1 MKNSTHP
8 FLKSIILTALCLFSI
23 GGSLFGQTD
32 NRVNFQN
39 QKFEISA
46 NVSTIDYS
54 SVDFTSKHA
63 GNSYA
68 WIQFNEIPN
77 LEKQTAIQNSG
88 VELINYIS
96 NRTYLV
102 RFNSNISKEVF
113 IQNDVRGI
121 SPVLDEM
128 KIESEI
134 ARGNI
139 NPWAI
144 DGTNA
149 KLTMIIYE
157 GINVGEIIPELQL
170 AGVQILNHYRGYQVL
185 EVLVPISKISSLG
198 DFGFV
203 KWVEEIPS
211 PPEKEDTR
219 GKSLHRSNGLDT
231 QTPTGRNYTG
241 AGIGVLVRD
250 DGIVGPHIDF
260 EGRIDNSTASGT
272 GQTHGDGV
280 AGILTGAGNL
290 DPTKRG
296 MAAGASLF
304 VSNYGSSFLDGAT
317 TTRINNG
324 TVQITNSSYGDGCNG
339 GYTNNTVNV
348 DNQIFN
354 NPTVLHVFSC
364 GNSGTSNCS
373 YGAGSGWGNI
383 TGGHKQGK
391 NVIATANLYYD
402 GSLVNSSSRG
412 PAYDGRI
419 KPDIAANGQNQLS
432 TDENNSYL
440 TFGGTSGASP
450 GIAGISAQL
459 YEAYK
464 DANAGVLPPSA
475 LIKATLLNTTND
487 AGNVGPDFKFGWG
500 IVNGLRAGLLIE
512 EGRHLTSSVS
522 QGNSNT
528 HSITVPAGTQQV
540 RFMLYWMDPAASN
553 GASSALI
560 NDLDL
565 VVTDPVSATFLP
577 WILDP
582 TPNATNLNQPA
593 TNGADHLNNMEQV
606 LINNPAAGIYSID
619 VSGFAVP
626 MGSQNYFVVYEIITD
641 EITVTY
647 PNMGESFV
655 PGEQETIHW
664 DAPASSGSFT
674 LEYSVDNGG
683 AWSPI
688 STVGS
693 LIRNYDWS
701 VPSSVTGSAL
711 VRVTRGATS
720 DVSDS
725 IFAIA
730 PLVTG
735 QAITQVCP
743 TTITFS
749 WNSVV
754 GADSYD
760 VYALGTQYMEIIGNS
775 ATTTYTHTIT
785 NSATPIWYAVV
796 AKNSTSGWSSRRTI
810 ASYYGGGLL
819 NCAFPNDVGVVSI
832 NNSGADFS
840 TLCNAIGGF
849 PKISILNAGSS
860 TISNFPVTYQL
871 TGQAL
876 VTETYTGTLVSGQ
889 QVNYTF
895 TAPLL
900 ISTSGSYTLTCSAI
914 LPGDGNPTND
924 SKILNFF
931 VQGTATATP
940 FLENFEGT
948 GFLPN
953 GWMLVNP
960 DTDITWEEVS
970 VTGSTGFSTKA
981 AFINNYSYNSSGEV
995 DYFETEAFTVGG
1007 TIATLSFDL
1016 SKAQYSASYDD
1027 SLKVTVSSDC
1037 GSTWTTIYAKGGSA
1051 LSTVGNVTG
1060 NYSPNSAADW
1070 RNEMVD
1076 LSAYLGQSVIF
1087 RFINVTGYSN
1097 STFIDNINI
1106 TSNLSVD
1113 EHDVLNVGIYPNP
1126 TTNEFT
1132 LAIGNLQQKDF
1143 EVVIMNNIGQIV
1155 KTISPSEF
1163 QENTTQVNISNFANG
1178 VYFVHVHAG
1187 DFTAV
1192 KKLIKK

>member
-1 MKNSTHP
+1 MKKSTH
-8 FLKSIILTALCLFSI
+8 LLIKTILFSAFCLFSL
-23 GGSLFGQTD
+23 SSTVFGQS
-32 NRVNFQN
+32 NYSINFQD
-39 QKFEISA
+39 QEIEISP
-46 NVSTIDYS
+46 NLLTIDFS
-54 SVDFTSKHA
+54 AEDFKSKHA
-63 GNSYA
+63 GNVYA

-77 LEKQTAIQNSG
+77 LETQTAIQTSG

-96 NRTYLV
+96 NRTYLA
-102 RFNSNISKEVF
+102 RFNTNLSKEVF
-113 IQNDVRGI
+113 VQNDVRGI
-121 SPVLDEM
+121 SPVVNGM

-134 ARGNI
+134 SNGNV

-144 DGTNA
+144 DGQNA
-149 KLTMIIYE
+149 LLTMIIYD
-157 GINVGEIIPELQL
+157 GISIAEIIPQLQI
-170 AGVQILNHYRGYQVL
+170 AGVEILNHYQGHQVL
-185 EVLVPISKISSLG
+185 EVSVPISEISTLG
-198 DFGFV
+198 DMGFV

-211 PPEKEDTR
+211 PPEKEDSR

-260 EGRIDNSTASGT
+260 EGRIDNSTASGS

-296 MAAGASLF
+296 MAAGANLY
-304 VSNYGSSFLDGAT
+304 VSNYGSNFLDGAT

-324 TVQITNSSYGDGCNG
+324 SVQITNSSYGDGCNG
-339 GYTNNTVNV
+339 GYTNNAVNV

-354 NPTVLHVFSC
+354 NPTLLHVFSC
-364 GNSGTSNCS
+364 GNVSTSNCS

-432 TDENNSYL
+432 TDENNTYL
-440 TFGGTSGASP
+440 SFGGTSGASP

-487 AGNVGPDFKFGWG
+487 AGNIGPDFKFGWG

-522 QGNSNT
+522 QGNSNS
-528 HSITVPAGTQQV
+528 HSISVPTGTKQV
-540 RFMLYWMDPAASN
+540 RFMLYWMGPAAAN
-553 GASSALI
+553 GASAALI

-565 VVTDPVSATFLP
+565 VVTDPSSGSYLP

-582 TPNATNLNQPA
+582 TPTATNLNLLA

-606 LINNPAAGIYSID
+606 LINNPVAGSYTID

-626 MGSQNYFVVYEIITD
+626 MGTQNYFVVYEIITD

-647 PNMGESFV
+647 PNRGESFV

-674 LEYSVDNGG
+674 LEYSVNNGG
-683 AWSPI
+683 TWSSI
-688 STVGS
+688 STVPS
-693 LIRNYDWS
+693 LDRNYDWN
-701 VPSSVTGSAL
+701 VPSTITGSAL

-725 IFAIA
+725 IFSIA

-749 WNSVV
+749 WNSAA

-775 ATTTYTHTIT
+775 ATSTYTHTIT
-785 NSATPIWYAVV
+785 NPANPIWYAVV
-796 AKNSTSGWSSRRTI
+796 AKNSTNGWASRRTI
-810 ASYYGGGLL
+810 ASYYGGGLM
-819 NCAFPNDVGVVSI
+819 NCAFPNDVEVVSI
-832 NNSGADFS
+832 NNSGDDFS
-840 TLCNAIGGF
+840 TLCNPSGSF
-849 PKISILNAGSS
+849 PEVAILNAGSAS
-860 TISNFPVTYQL
+860 ISNFPVTYQL

-895 TAPLL
+895 ATPLS
-900 ISTSGSYTLTCSAI
+900 ISTTGNYTLTCSAI

-924 SKILNFF
+924 SQVLNFY
-931 VQGTATATP
+931 VQGAATSTP
-940 FLENFEGT
+940 FLEDFEGA

-953 GWMLVNP
+953 GWSLVNP
-960 DTDITWEEVS
+960 DTDLTWVEAS
-970 VTGSTGFSTKA
+970 VIGSAGTPTQA
-981 AFINNYSYNSSGEV
+981 AYVNNYSYNSSGEV
-995 DYFETEAFTVGG
+995 DYFETETFSIGG
-1007 TIATLSFDL
+1007 TIATMTFDL
-1016 SKAQYSASYDD
+1016 SKAQYSGTYDD
-1027 SLKVTVSSDC
+1027 SLKVGISSDC
-1037 GSTWTTIYAKGGSA
+1037 GSTWTTIYAKGGSTIA
-1051 LSTVGNVTG
+1051 TVGNVTG
-1060 NYSPNSAADW
+1060 NFSPSSANDW
-1070 RNEMVD
+1070 RNESVD
-1076 LSAYLGQSVIF
+1076 LSAYAGQSVIF
-1087 RFINVTGYSN
+1087 RFINVTDYSN
-1097 STFIDNINI
+1097 STYVDNINI
-1106 TSNLSVD
+1106 TSNLSVN
-1113 EHDVLNVGIYPNP
+1113 EYSPLNVGIYPNP
-1126 TTNEFT
+1126 TIEKFT
-1132 LAIGNLQQKDF
+1132 LAIGNLKQTDF
-1143 EVVIMNNIGQIV
+1143 EVVIMNNVGQIV
-1155 KTISPSEF
+1155 KTISPIEF
-1163 QENTTQVNISNFANG
+1163 QNNTTQVEISNFANG
-1178 VYFVHVHAG
+1178 VYYIHVQAG
-1187 DFTAV
+1187 DFTVV